1 MKGRLTSLLNLLG
14 TCSMKMTCMASLGL
28 PMPERNSVPQSTF
41 SVLPPYSEKQEG
53 SSGPTEQPFMNS
65 CGSLLKTTSFI
76 KTTAMGQ
83 QGLSEDH
90 CLHSNHR
97 TARRQYR
104 GLSEDH
110 SLHPNHRTAVGQ
122 HVRPS
127 EDHSLHPNHWTDHLR
142 RNDKVTGTHSHK
154 LIVN

>member
-1 MKGRLTSLLNLLG
+1 MFFVVRSND
-14 TCSMKMTCMASLGL
+14 SFNFPLGL
-28 PMPERNSVPQSTF
+28 IKYIVIVVIVIN
-41 SVLPPYSEKQEG
+41 VLSCTPTGVSEINYLTEV
-53 SSGPTEQPFMNS
+53 TEQPFMNS

-76 KTTAMGQ
+76 QTTAMGQ

-142 RNDKVTGTHSHK
+142 PNQV
-154 LIVN
+154 